1 MSDEGADD
9 LHWRPWER
17 KTILWLFECVLI
29 GYADDLL
36 SDFQFKLSSDS
47 SRSLEMTLARF
58 VRKNAFRNKLRSSL
72 TVLSMAFSLAL
83 LSFLMSMWQAFY
95 GNNLRSEQSAQ
106 RLIVRHK
113 VSLTNLIPGSYRDKI
128 RHVPGVVKVIPM
140 NWFGGTYKDATQKN
154 FFARFGTDP
163 DEFFDVYPELE
174 IPKDQLD
181 AWKKDRAGAVADA
194 ELAKKYGWKV
204 GDRIVLQGDIYPI
217 RLELTLR
224 GIFTA
229 KLPNNSLY
237 FNEKYVEE
245 GVKFAKDQAGFYGIL
260 VDSPQNVDRV
270 SHDVDAMFANA
281 PEPTRTETEKAFG
294 LSFLAMLG
302 NVKAFILVIACA
314 AVFTILLVAGNTMAM
329 SIRERTR
336 EVAVLKTMGFTRKTI
351 LGVFIGESIAIG
363 TVGGI
368 LGVLFA
374 LLLITAGTFVPGAG
388 NLFVIAQH
396 AWRFTAPAAI
406 VVATVA
412 GFLSSAIPAYGAS
425 RTGIVEGL
433 RHIG

>member
-1 MSDEGADD
+1 
-9 LHWRPWER
+9 
-17 KTILWLFECVLI
+17 
-29 GYADDLL
+29 
-36 SDFQFKLSSDS
+36 
-47 SRSLEMTLARF
+47 
-58 VRKNAFRNKLRSSL
+58 
-72 TVLSMAFSLAL
+72 
-83 LSFLMSMWQAFY
+83 MWQAFY

-113 VSLTNLIPGSYRDKI
+113 VSLTNLIPASYREKI
-128 RHVPGVVKVIPM
+128 RHVPGVMKVIPM

-174 IPKDQLD
+174 IPRDQLD
-181 AWKKDRAGAVADA
+181 AWKKDRAGAIADT
-194 ELAKKYGWKV
+194 ELAKKYGWKL
-204 GDRIVLQGDIYPI
+204 GDKIILQGDIYPI
-217 RLELTLR
+217 KLELTLR
-224 GIFTA
+224 GIFIA

-245 GVKFAKDQAGFYGIL
+245 GVPFAKGAAGFYGIL
-260 VDSPQNVDRV
+260 VDSPQHVDQV

-302 NVKAFILVIACA
+302 NVKAFILIIASA
-314 AVFTILLVAGNTMAM
+314 AVFTILLVSGNTMAM

-336 EVAVLKTMGFTRKTI
+336 EVAVLKTMGFTRKVI
-351 LGVFIGESIAIG
+351 LAIFVGESA
-363 TVGGI
+363 TVGLIGGV
-368 LGVLFA
+368 LGSLFA
-374 LLLITAGTFVPGAG
+374 LLLITGGTKAPGAG

-396 AWRFTAPAAI
+396 AWKFTAPTAI
-406 VVATVA
+406 GVAILA

-425 RTGIVEGL
+425 KTGIVEGL

>member
-1 MSDEGADD
+1 
-9 LHWRPWER
+9 
-17 KTILWLFECVLI
+17 
-29 GYADDLL
+29 
-36 SDFQFKLSSDS
+36 
-47 SRSLEMTLARF
+47 MTLARF
-58 VRKNAFRNKLRSSL
+58 VRKNVYRNKLRFWL
-72 TVLSMAFSLAL
+72 TVGSMAFSLAL

-113 VSLTNLIPGSYRDKI
+113 VSLTNLIPSSYREKI
-128 RHVPGVVKVIPM
+128 RHVPGVMKVIPM

-181 AWKKDRAGAVADA
+181 AWKRDRAGAVADA

-204 GDRIVLQGDIYPI
+204 GDRIMLQGDIYPI
-217 RLELTLR
+217 QLELTLR
-224 GIFTA
+224 GIFNA

-245 GVKFAKDQAGFYGIL
+245 GVPFAKGVAGFYGIL
-260 VDSPQNVDRV
+260 VDSPQHVDQV

-302 NVKAFILVIACA
+302 NVKAFILVIASA
-314 AVFTILLVAGNTMAM
+314 SVFTILLVSGNTMAM

-336 EVAVLKTMGFTRKTI
+336 EVAVLKTMGFTRKVI
-351 LGVFIGESIAIG
+351 LALFVGESTAVGLIG
-363 TVGGI
+363 
-368 LGVLFA
+368 GVCGTLFA
-374 LLLITAGTFVPGAG
+374 LLLITGGTKAPGAG

-396 AWRFTAPAAI
+396 AWKFTAPTAI
-406 VVATVA
+406 GVAILA
-412 GFLSSAIPAYGAS
+412 GFLSSAIPAYSAS

>member
-1 MSDEGADD
+1 
-9 LHWRPWER
+9 
-17 KTILWLFECVLI
+17 
-29 GYADDLL
+29 
-36 SDFQFKLSSDS
+36 
-47 SRSLEMTLARF
+47 
-58 VRKNAFRNKLRSSL
+58 
-72 TVLSMAFSLAL
+72 MAFSLAL

-95 GNNLRSEQSAQ
+95 GDNRSEQSNQ

-113 VSLTNLIPGSYRDKI
+113 VSLANVMPSSYRDKI
-128 RHVPGVVKVIPM
+128 RHVPGVARVLPM
-140 NWFGGTYKDATQKN
+140 NWFGGTYKDQTQQN

-163 DEFFDVYPELE
+163 DEFFDVYTELE
-174 IPKDQLD
+174 IPPDQMN
-181 AWKKDRAGAVADA
+181 AWKKDQAGAVADS

-237 FNEKYVEE
+237 FNQKYVEE
-245 GVKFAKDQAGFYGIL
+245 GVAWAKGTAGFYGIL
-260 VDSPQNVDRV
+260 VDSPQNVNRV

-281 PEPTRTETEKAFG
+281 PEPTRTETEKQFG

-302 NVKAFILVIACA
+302 NVKAFILVISLAS
-314 AVFTILLVAGNTMAM
+314 VFTILLVSGNTMAM

-336 EVAVLKTMGFTRKTI
+336 EVAVLKTIGFTRMAI
-351 LGVFIGESIAIG
+351 LGLFVSEAVVVAALGGVVG
-363 TVGGI
+363 TLVS
-368 LGVLFA
+368 
-374 LLLITAGTFVPGAG
+374 LLLITGGTHSPQGA

-396 AWRFTAPAAI
+396 FWLYTAPTACGVAI
-406 VVATVA
+406 LS
-412 GFLSSAIPAYGAS
+412 GFLSAAIPAYGAS
-425 RTGIVEGL
+425 KTGIVDGL

>member
-1 MSDEGADD
+1 
-9 LHWRPWER
+9 
-17 KTILWLFECVLI
+17 
-29 GYADDLL
+29 
-36 SDFQFKLSSDS
+36 
-47 SRSLEMTLARF
+47 MTLARF

-113 VSLTNLIPGSYRDKI
+113 VSLTNLLPGSYREKI
-128 RHVPGVVKVIPM
+128 RHVPGAVKVLPM
-140 NWFGGTYKDATQKN
+140 NWFGGTYKDATPKN

-163 DEFFDVYPELE
+163 EEFFDVYPELE
-174 IPKDQLD
+174 ISKDDLD

-245 GVKFAKDQAGFYGIL
+245 GVKFAKDQAGVYGIL

-302 NVKAFILVIACA
+302 NVKAFILVIASA
-314 AVFTILLVAGNTMAM
+314 SVFTILLVAGNTMAM

-351 LGVFIGESIAIG
+351 LGVFIAESIAIG

-368 LGVLFA
+368 LGTLFA
-374 LLLITAGTFVPGAG
+374 LLLITAGTFMPGAG

-396 AWRFTAPAAI
+396 AWKFTAPAAI

-412 GFLSSAIPAYGAS
+412 GFLSSAIPAYSAS

>member
-1 MSDEGADD
+1 
-9 LHWRPWER
+9 
-17 KTILWLFECVLI
+17 
-29 GYADDLL
+29 
-36 SDFQFKLSSDS
+36 
-47 SRSLEMTLARF
+47 MTLARF
-58 VRKNAFRNKLRSSL
+58 VRKNVYRNKLRFWL
-72 TVLSMAFSLAL
+72 TVGSMAFSLAL

-113 VSLTNLIPGSYRDKI
+113 VSLTNLIPSSYREKI
-128 RHVPGVVKVIPM
+128 RHVPGVMKVIPM

-181 AWKKDRAGAVADA
+181 AWKRDRAGAVADA
-194 ELAKKYGWKV
+194 ELAKKYGWKI
-204 GDRIVLQGDIYPI
+204 GERIMLQGDIYPI
-217 RLELTLR
+217 QLELTLR
-224 GIFTA
+224 GIFNA

-245 GVKFAKDQAGFYGIL
+245 GVPFAKGAAGFYGIL
-260 VDSPQNVDRV
+260 VDSPQHVDQV

-302 NVKAFILVIACA
+302 NVKAFILVIASA
-314 AVFTILLVAGNTMAM
+314 SVFTILLVSGNTMAM

-336 EVAVLKTMGFTRKTI
+336 EVAVLKTMGFTRKVI
-351 LGVFIGESIAIG
+351 LALFVGESTAVGLIG
-363 TVGGI
+363 
-368 LGVLFA
+368 GVCGTLFA
-374 LLLITAGTFVPGAG
+374 LLLITGGTKAPGAG

-396 AWRFTAPAAI
+396 AWKFTAPTAI
-406 VVATVA
+406 GVAILA
-412 GFLSSAIPAYGAS
+412 GFLSSAIPAYSAS

>member
-1 MSDEGADD
+1 
-9 LHWRPWER
+9 
-17 KTILWLFECVLI
+17 
-29 GYADDLL
+29 
-36 SDFQFKLSSDS
+36 
-47 SRSLEMTLARF
+47 MTLARF
-58 VRKNAFRNKLRSSL
+58 VRKNVYRNKLRFWL
-72 TVLSMAFSLAL
+72 TVGSMAFSLAL

-113 VSLTNLIPGSYRDKI
+113 VSLTNLIPSSYREKI
-128 RHVPGVVKVIPM
+128 RHVPGVMKVIPM

-181 AWKKDRAGAVADA
+181 AWKRDRAGAVADA
-194 ELAKKYGWKV
+194 ELAKKYGWKI
-204 GDRIVLQGDIYPI
+204 GERIMLQGDIYPI
-217 RLELTLR
+217 QLELTLR
-224 GIFTA
+224 GIFNA

-245 GVKFAKDQAGFYGIL
+245 GVPFAKGVAGFYGIL
-260 VDSPQNVDRV
+260 VDSPQHVDQV

-302 NVKAFILVIACA
+302 NVKAFILVIASA
-314 AVFTILLVAGNTMAM
+314 SVFTILLVSGNTMAM

-336 EVAVLKTMGFTRKTI
+336 EVAVLKTMGFTRKVI
-351 LGVFIGESIAIG
+351 LALFVGESTAVGLIG
-363 TVGGI
+363 
-368 LGVLFA
+368 GVCGTLFA
-374 LLLITAGTFVPGAG
+374 LLLITGGTKAPGAG

-396 AWRFTAPAAI
+396 AWKFTAPTAI
-406 VVATVA
+406 GVAILA
-412 GFLSSAIPAYGAS
+412 GFLSSAIPAYSAS

>member
-1 MSDEGADD
+1 
-9 LHWRPWER
+9 
-17 KTILWLFECVLI
+17 
-29 GYADDLL
+29 
-36 SDFQFKLSSDS
+36 
-47 SRSLEMTLARF
+47 MTLARF
-58 VRKNAFRNKLRSSL
+58 VRKNVYRNKLRFWL
-72 TVLSMAFSLAL
+72 TVGSMAFSLAL

-113 VSLTNLIPGSYRDKI
+113 VSLTNLIPASYREKI
-128 RHVPGVVKVIPM
+128 RHVPGVMKVIPM

-174 IPKDQLD
+174 IPRDQLD
-181 AWKKDRAGAVADA
+181 AWKKDRAGAIADT
-194 ELAKKYGWKV
+194 ELAKKYGWKL
-204 GDRIVLQGDIYPI
+204 GDKIILQGDIYPI
-217 RLELTLR
+217 KLELTLR
-224 GIFTA
+224 GIFIA

-245 GVKFAKDQAGFYGIL
+245 GVPFAKGAAGFYGIL
-260 VDSPQNVDRV
+260 VDSPQHVDQV

-302 NVKAFILVIACA
+302 NVKAFILIIASA
-314 AVFTILLVAGNTMAM
+314 AVFTILLVSGNTMAM

-336 EVAVLKTMGFTRKTI
+336 EVAVLKTMGFTRRVI
-351 LGVFIGESIAIG
+351 LGLFIGESTAVGLIG
-363 TVGGI
+363 GV
-368 LGVLFA
+368 LGTLFA
-374 LLLITAGTFVPGAG
+374 LLLITGGTKAPGAG

-396 AWRFTAPAAI
+396 AWKFTAPTAI
-406 VVATVA
+406 GVAILA

-425 RTGIVEGL
+425 KTGIVEGL

>member
-1 MSDEGADD
+1 
-9 LHWRPWER
+9 
-17 KTILWLFECVLI
+17 
-29 GYADDLL
+29 
-36 SDFQFKLSSDS
+36 
-47 SRSLEMTLARF
+47 MTLARF
-58 VRKNAFRNKLRSSL
+58 VRKNVYRNRLRFWL
-72 TVLSMAFSLAL
+72 TVGSMAFSLAL

-95 GNNLRSEQSAQ
+95 GENNRSEQSAQ

-128 RHVPGVVKVIPM
+128 RHVPGVMKVIPM

-174 IPKDQLD
+174 IPPDQLD

-194 ELAKKYGWKV
+194 ELAKKYGWKI
-204 GDRIVLQGDIYPI
+204 GDKIILQGDIYPI
-217 RLELTLR
+217 KLELTLR
-224 GIFTA
+224 GIFVP

-245 GVKFAKDQAGFYGIL
+245 GVPFAKGAAGFYGIL
-260 VDSPQNVDRV
+260 VDSPQHVDQV
-270 SHDVDAMFANA
+270 SHDVDALFANA

-302 NVKAFILVIACA
+302 NVKAFILIIASA
-314 AVFTILLVAGNTMAM
+314 AVFTILLVSGNTMAM

-351 LGVFIGESIAIG
+351 LAIFIGESAAVG
-363 TVGGI
+363 LLGGI
-368 LGVLFA
+368 LGTLFA
-374 LLLITAGTFVPGAG
+374 LLLITGGTKAPGAG

-396 AWRFTAPAAI
+396 FWPFTAPTAI
-406 VVATVA
+406 GVAILA
-412 GFLSSAIPAYGAS
+412 GFVSSAIPAYGAS
-425 RTGIVEGL
+425 KTGIVEGL

>member
-1 MSDEGADD
+1 
-9 LHWRPWER
+9 
-17 KTILWLFECVLI
+17 
-29 GYADDLL
+29 
-36 SDFQFKLSSDS
+36 
-47 SRSLEMTLARF
+47 MTLTGF
-58 VRKNAFRNKLRSSL
+58 VRKNAFRNKLRSGL

-113 VSLTNLIPGSYRDKI
+113 VSLANLLPGSYREKI
-128 RHVPGVVKVIPM
+128 QRIPGVVKVIPM
-140 NWFGGTYKDATQKN
+140 NWFGGTYKDSTPKN

-163 DEFFDVYPELE
+163 DDFFDVYPELE

-194 ELAKKYGWKV
+194 ELAKKYGWKI

-217 RLELTLR
+217 QLELTLR

-302 NVKAFILVIACA
+302 NVKAFILVISSA
-314 AVFTILLVAGNTMAM
+314 AVFTILLVSGNTMAM

-336 EVAVLKTMGFTRKTI
+336 EVAVLKTMGFTRKII
-351 LGVFIGESIAIG
+351 LTLFVAESAAVG
-363 TVGGI
+363 LLGGI
-368 LGVLFA
+368 LGTLFA
-374 LLLITAGTFVPGAG
+374 LLLITVGTKVPQAG

-396 AWRFTAPAAI
+396 FWMFTAPTAI
-406 VVATVA
+406 GVAILA